1 MARYTGPVEKKMRSL
16 GMAAQERTRGRGPQ
30 GAAPRRRVSQYG
42 MQLKEKQKARLL
54 YGILERQFSRY
65 YAEAA
70 RRPGVTGDNLIQLLE
85 GRLDNVVYRLGFA
98 TTRQQARQIVSHGHI
113 QVNGKKVNIPS
124 YQVRP
129 GNRVDWK
136 EASRKSGLF
145 QVVSASTGMGR
156 STQVPGWLRVSPD
169 DAVGEMTT
177 APNPMEGE
185 VGIDTRQIVEF
196 YSRR

>member
-1 MARYTGPVEKKMRSL
+1 
-16 GMAAQERTRGRGPQ
+16 
-30 GAAPRRRVSQYG
+30 